1 VSWRLSGNRGCSPGE
16 SIGEASAMK
25 PSALRSCVN
34 CGYVIVSLEAEASRC
49 PECGRDPAERDLQ
62 SVSKPWGATVGA
74 LCGLVAGLGALVFFL
89 AAELAPLPRPEVA
102 LSAVIMAATAGGIE
116 GRLYIARRIAR
127 QGRDSELEP
136 VIGFLVFCGA
146 FMVQA
151 LIVGALATWLAEG
164 APLETSPRM
173 RVEWYH
179 VAMMILTPVVL
190 LAIPGIPLTQVAHMW
205 QWGMASRAVRAC
217 ADDLKA

>member
-1 VSWRLSGNRGCSPGE
+1 
-16 SIGEASAMK
+16 MK

-49 PECGRDPAERDLQ
+49 PECGRSPAVRDLQ

-89 AAELAPLPRPEVA
+89 AADLAPLPRLEVA
-102 LSAVIMAATAGGIE
+102 LSAVIMAAIAGGIE

-136 VIGFLVFCGA
+136 VIGFLVFYGA
-146 FMVQA
+146 FMAQA
-151 LIVGALATWLAEG
+151 LIVVVVVTLLAG
-164 APLETSPRM
+164 SAPPASRLRIH
-173 RVEWYH
+173 VEWYH
-179 VAMMILTPVVL
+179 VAMMFLTLLVL
-190 LAIPGIPLTQVAHMW
+190 LSIPGIPLAQLAHMW
-205 QWGMASRAVRAC
+205 QWHTASRAVSSC
-217 ADDLKA
+217 SDDLKA